1 MSGWERFYFSVM
13 PWLLAGYAVLLVA
26 LIMVHVLGSG

>member
-1 MSGWERFYFSVM
+1 MSNWERFYFSIM

-26 LIMVHVLGSG
+26 LIVVHVLES